1 MDHSLNFH
9 WTWHSSSTS
18 ARWESD
24 TKDWRSWERKLL
36 LLSGNYRTQTVS
48 SSTTEAIIQQLS
60 LIFHT
65 FLPFWSTA
73 SAQNKHSCQDL
84 TQGTVSRLQR
94 PNLRGLYTSLEKVVK
109 VLANNFYRCLP
120 SSHPASH
127 TASDTVANYTQ
138 CVCVED
144 VFSPYEL
151 ALPSINVLLIKY
163 ERCPFAHIA
172 YW

>member
-1 MDHSLNFH
+1 M
-9 WTWHSSSTS
+9 
-18 ARWESD
+18 
-24 TKDWRSWERKLL
+24 
-36 LLSGNYRTQTVS
+36 
-48 SSTTEAIIQQLS
+48 
-60 LIFHT
+60 
-65 FLPFWSTA
+65 
-73 SAQNKHSCQDL
+73 
-84 TQGTVSRLQR
+84 
-94 PNLRGLYTSLEKVVK
+94 SLEKVVK